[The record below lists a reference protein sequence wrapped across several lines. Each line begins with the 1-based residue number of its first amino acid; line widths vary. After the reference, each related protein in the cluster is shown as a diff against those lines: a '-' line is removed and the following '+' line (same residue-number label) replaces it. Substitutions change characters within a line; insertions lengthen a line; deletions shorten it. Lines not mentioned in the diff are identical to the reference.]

1 MVPQIHLLSEA
12 IKKGA
17 SFMEPVIKEIFD
29 SILEGSQKVT
39 VVKVQE
45 ALDKGINPGVI
56 LNDGMV
62 AAMAEVGRLFEEGEY
77 FVPEMLIAARAMQN
91 GLAVLKPHL
100 ASANVKSQ
108 GKVVAGTVKGD
119 LHDIGKNL
127 VCMMLEGAAFEIV
140 DLGSDVTPEKF
151 VEAIRT
157 TGANVV
163 CMSALLTTTMPN
175 MKTTIE
181 ALKSA
186 GLRDKVKVMVG
197 GAPLTDQYARE
208 IGADGYAPDASRA
221 VALAKSLLA

>member
-1 MVPQIHLLSEA
+1 
-12 IKKGA
+12 
-17 SFMEPVIKEIFD
+17 MEPVIKEIYD

-45 ALDKGINPGVI
+45 ALDKGINPGDI

-91 GLAVLKPHL
+91 GLAILKPHL
-100 ASANVKSQ
+100 ASAHVKSQ
-108 GKVVAGTVKGD
+108 GKVIAGTVKGD

-151 VEAIRT
+151 VEAVRT
-157 TGANVV
+157 TGADVI

-175 MKTTIE
+175 TKTTIE

-208 IGADGYAPDASRA
+208 IGADGYAADASRA